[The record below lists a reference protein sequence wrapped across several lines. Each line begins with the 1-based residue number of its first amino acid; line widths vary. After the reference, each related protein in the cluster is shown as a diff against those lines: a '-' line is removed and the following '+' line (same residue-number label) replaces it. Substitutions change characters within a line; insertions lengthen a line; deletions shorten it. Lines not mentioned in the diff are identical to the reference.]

1 MFCMC
6 ESEYDSSS
14 KKLRPMHLTELLALG
29 LKHGRNTIA
38 ESAYIL
44 ADIDFT
50 RPVTFHALLNERCN
64 CLCRHC
70 DHWRLDKYT
79 DEMGIDEWKKTL
91 LSIRDFTGS
100 YAINFSGGE
109 PLIKKGFI
117 ELLNFC
123 SSNSIYAGMT
133 TNGML
138 LERHAAELVAARP
151 FNINISLDSHK
162 ADTHDYIRGREGLH
176 EKICRGIARLKEE
189 QNRQAISFPIIIK
202 PTVMSLNYRHLPEL
216 VHFAE
221 QLGVSAVNFQPLG
234 RWTEETNNEL
244 WIEKEEWPNLENVMQ
259 RLIVMKR
266 EGAPIMNSEEILGLM
281 TASFR
286 EEKAS
291 TENLPCRIG
300 LHEYFIRPDGDVR
313 LCFHFPSIGNV
324 SGHSAKEIWRGAEAQ
339 KIRKATLQCDK
350 LCLLTCLS
358 QKSSGNKI
366 SQAITMLSGQKK

>member
-1 MFCMC
+1 
-6 ESEYDSSS
+6 
-14 KKLRPMHLTELLALG
+14 
-29 LKHGRNTIA
+29 
-38 ESAYIL
+38 
-44 ADIDFT
+44 
-50 RPVTFHALLNERCN
+50 
-64 CLCRHC
+64 
-70 DHWRLDKYT
+70 
-79 DEMGIDEWKKTL
+79 
-91 LSIRDFTGS
+91 
-100 YAINFSGGE
+100 
-109 PLIKKGFI
+109 
-117 ELLNFC
+117 
-123 SSNSIYAGMT
+123 MT

-151 FNINISLDSHK
+151 FNINISLDSHN

-216 VHFAE
+216 VSFAE
-221 QLGVSAVNFQPLG
+221 QIGVSAVNFQPLG

-244 WIEKEEWPNLENVMQ
+244 WIEKEEWPKLVNVMQ

-313 LCFHFPSIGNV
+313 LCFHFPSIGNA
-324 SGHSAKEIWRGAEAQ
+324 SKHSAKEIWRGAEAQ

-358 QKSSGNKI
+358 QKSLGNKI
-366 SQAITMLSGQKK
+366 SQAITMLSGKKK